1 MGLVNLCTSL
11 EGRPLQLMESGKV
24 GILSENIINGVLKKL
39 LYDSFLLLFFFFVFI
54 MEWERERER
63 ERGVFYIEVA
73 IVA

>member
-39 LYDSFLLLFFFFVFI
+39 LYDSFLLLFFFFCIYYVVG
-54 MEWERERER
+54 ERER
-63 ERGVFYIEVA
+63 ERGGSFILKWP
-73 IVA
+73 

>member
-39 LYDSFLLLFFFFVFI
+39 LYDSFLLLLFFFCIYYVVG
-54 MEWERERER
+54 ERERER
-63 ERGVFYIEVA
+63 EGGLLY
-73 IVA
+73 